1 MGNASALQRALSP
14 ALIRAGGMLGGRT
27 LRVDLHPADL
37 QHPRQMLALDHVL
50 DRAGRR
56 RKAITYDELAALG
69 ASETTTFAP
78 ARYEPSGTRAP
89 AGTATPPPAA

>member
-1 MGNASALQRALSP
+1 
-14 ALIRAGGMLGGRT
+14 MLGGRT

-37 QHPRQMLALDHVL
+37 RHPRQMLALDHVL

-69 ASETTTFAP
+69 AGEETPAFASAP
-78 ARYEPSGTRAP
+78 AASLSRAARP
-89 AGTATPPPAA
+89 ARR

>member
-1 MGNASALQRALSP
+1 
-14 ALIRAGGMLGGRT
+14 MLGGRT
-27 LRVDLHPADL
+27 LRVDLHPSDL

-69 ASETTTFAP
+69 AGSEAPSSAP
-78 ARYEPSGTRAP
+78 AAYEPPGARAP
-89 AGTATPPPAA
+89 RAGAATPPPVA